1 MPSIRIAM
9 AQMNP
14 IVGDIA
20 GNAKKILNFTRMAR
34 AKGADLVLL
43 PELALT
49 GYPPEDLLLKPGF
62 IDDNLAGIK
71 KLARAV
77 RGIVAV
83 VGFVD
88 FKGGLAYNSAAIINN
103 GKIIDVYCKMF
114 LPNYGVFDEKRYFK
128 AGNTALNFILN
139 NITIGVGICE
149 DIWFTH
155 GPARAQ
161 AKAGADVIVNINAS
175 PFHVNKEIQREEML
189 VKRALDNRVT
199 IAYNNMTGAQDE
211 LVFDGHGMII
221 GSTGAVVARGKAF
234 EEDLIVADIA

>member
-14 IVGDIA
+14 IVGDIT
-20 GNAKKILNFTRMAR
+20 GNAKKILNFTRKAR

-62 IDDNLAGIK
+62 IGDNLDGIK

-83 VGFVD
+83 TGFVE
-88 FKGGLAYNSAAIINN
+88 FKGGLAYNAAAIINN
-103 GKIIDVYCKMF
+103 GKVIDVYCKML

-139 NITIGVGICE
+139 NITIILLYSG
-149 DIWFTH
+149 
-155 GPARAQ
+155 Q
-161 AKAGADVIVNINAS
+161 
-175 PFHVNKEIQREEML
+175 
-189 VKRALDNRVT
+189 
-199 IAYNNMTGAQDE
+199 
-211 LVFDGHGMII
+211 
-221 GSTGAVVARGKAF
+221 
-234 EEDLIVADIA
+234 